1 MNILLSKSMKHLL
14 LLITLSLSI
23 YSSESILTPDP
34 HLSIST
40 KGFVTGK
47 FRDFGF
53 NNPPY
58 ELYNHGAFYGEVIPG
73 LYFNKSN
80 FLSLG
85 FILKN
90 HEFSEDDWFS
100 FSPLI
105 YANVGNDSTDSFFKW
120 NFKSG
125 ILPYSTV
132 GCGLT
137 IKDFKR
143 IATQA
148 SLSVGGFN
156 FMTTLWAQGYTTLE
170 DIYRFKLF
178 HEKFPIK
185 LNVLFWNIQGT
196 GSWSYSFNTN
206 QYYYCFYALPYI
218 QKEWRNFDFYLEY
231 GYKYKK
237 EKGVSDLYGYSPH
250 EAHGLLYGVKY
261 IDTLFNFKIAINPE
275 FRYYGKGFIPNTGI
289 TEKFLSNLDTWYH
302 STNNWID
309 FFNSKEKSV
318 WLYSKFFIETPSLK
332 GFSIYFHDELL
343 YFRSSQK
350 TILVEQEFGDTTF
363 MAFNPSTNFYKAGL
377 KYSILN
383 YISVSFN
390 ISNQLINKDPFLDRN
405 YANTQYME
413 RFFPTDKLFFEILLQ
428 WQIKNLRKKKK

>member
-1 MNILLSKSMKHLL
+1 MNILLNGSKKNLL
-14 LLITLSLSI
+14 FLIVISLSI
-23 YSSESILTPDP
+23 YSESILTPDP
-34 HLSIST
+34 HISINT

-47 FRDFGF
+47 FR
-53 NNPPY
+53 
-58 ELYNHGAFYGEVIPG
+58 ELGINKPDSDLHNHGALYGEVIPR
-73 LYFNKSN
+73 LYYNKSN
-80 FLSLG
+80 FISLG
-85 FILKN
+85 FALKN
-90 HEFSEDDWFS
+90 YEFSEYDRIS
-100 FSPLI
+100 FSLLV
-105 YANVGNDSTDSFFKW
+105 YVNVGNDSTDSFFRW
-120 NFKSG
+120 NIKSG

-148 SLSVGGFN
+148 SISLGDFN
-156 FMTTLWAQGYTTLE
+156 FMTTLWSQGYKTFE

-185 LNVLFWNIQGT
+185 LNVLFWTISGKH
-196 GSWSYSFNTN
+196 YRFNSE
-206 QYYYCFYALPYI
+206 QYYYSFYVLPYV
-218 QKEWRNFDFYLEY
+218 QKKWKNFDFYLEY

-237 EKGVSDLYGYSPH
+237 EKGVSSLYDYSPH
-250 EAHGLLYGVKY
+250 EAHALLYGVKY

-275 FRYYGKGFIPNTGI
+275 FRYYGKGFIPNTGV

-318 WLYSKFFIETPSLK
+318 LLYSRFYIETPSLK

-343 YFRSSQK
+343 YFHSSQK
-350 TILVEQEFGDTTF
+350 AILAKIEFGDTTF
-363 MAFNPSTNFYKAGL
+363 MAFNPSTNFYKVGL
-377 KYSILN
+377 KYSLLN

-390 ISNQLINKDPFLDRN
+390 ISNQLINRDPFLNRG
-405 YANTQYME
+405 YINTQYME
-413 RFFPTDKLFFEILLQ
+413 RFYPMDKLFFELLLQ
-428 WQIKNLRKKKK
+428 WQIENIRKKKK